1 MTGLMFNPLISEIAK
16 NQSVQIDVE
25 NSHSFQHVF
34 RSLSTLK
41 NSPAG
46 PSAAD
51 GCTLWQFV
59 AIVWSGRGL
68 AAPLQ
73 NHTTTRRVFAKP
85 LVLLL
90 SSWDW
95 PPLKSFGKPV
105 IRLKV
110 AGKGRGLRQG
120 IAKGSWKFSNQY
132 LPLKCRRGAK

>member
-1 MTGLMFNPLISEIAK
+1 MFDPLISEIAK
-16 NQSVQIDVE
+16 NQNVQIDIE
-25 NSHSFQHVF
+25 NSQFSTWSSVF
-34 RSLSTLK
+34 CSLSTLK

-59 AIVWSGRGL
+59 AIVRSGRGL

-110 AGKGRGLRQG
+110 AGTGRGLRQG